1 MKLFLITTAAAVLLA
16 AGGNAQQGSSWLGS
30 IKSWLRP
37 SRQTR
42 PQNGLPPQ
50 NFPQASQ
57 PFPAVQQQGQQQQ
70 GFQNAGFRQRP
81 RNPAQPQQ
89 PQQGANFVTRPGTSP
104 NSNQQFTV
112 VKNAAQSTTVAGG
125 RTCAPLPYED
135 PNVRESPRCPNA
147 APNHFWNGK
156 KYILTFLL
164 KDEGCKKFTG
174 YQADNYCKA
183 NGGRA
188 VSLDTNEASEHFLDV
203 SAQFAQRYYW
213 TGGRLNHPCK
223 TLYWPSGR
231 SEGWQSGQRY
241 WSPTGGSKKKLP
253 QPDNRNHDQDG
264 AEDEICLAV
273 LNNFYNDNIKW
284 HDVACHHKKPTIC
297 ELP

>member
-1 MKLFLITTAAAVLLA
+1 MTFL
-16 AGGNAQQGSSWLGS
+16 S
-30 IKSWLRP
+30 
-37 SRQTR
+37 
-42 PQNGLPPQ
+42 
-50 NFPQASQ
+50 F
-57 PFPAVQQQGQQQQ
+57 
-70 GFQNAGFRQRP
+70 FQNAGFRQRP

-89 PQQGANFVTRPGTSP
+89 PQQGANFVTRPGTSA
-104 NSNQQFTV
+104 NNNQQFTV
-112 VKNAAQSTTVAGG
+112 VKNAAQSTTVGASG

-135 PNVRESPRCPNA
+135 PNLRETPRCPNA

-164 KDEGCKKFTG
+164 EDEGCKKFTG

-231 SEGWQSGQRY
+231 SEGWQAGARY
-241 WSPTGGSKKKLP
+241 WSPTGG
-253 QPDNRNHDQDG
+253 
-264 AEDEICLAV
+264 
-273 LNNFYNDNIKW
+273 
-284 HDVACHHKKPTIC
+284 
-297 ELP
+297 